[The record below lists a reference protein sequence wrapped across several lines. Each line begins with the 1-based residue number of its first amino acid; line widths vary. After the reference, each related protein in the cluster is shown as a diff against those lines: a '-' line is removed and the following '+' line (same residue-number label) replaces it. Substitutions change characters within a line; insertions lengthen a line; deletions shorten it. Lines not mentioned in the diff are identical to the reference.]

1 MNSIGSLRADLKNA
15 PSLLS
20 VADEVRFMTG
30 VMLLPP
36 EDVAR
41 DSEVFFK
48 MLDQLEDSHTVGWG
62 HTSEDTEAVKV
73 FERFAL
79 FLQELVPHIPTQEEW
94 LTSAAENF
102 RLR

>member
-1 MNSIGSLRADLKNA
+1 MRGQRG
-15 PSLLS
+15 
-20 VADEVRFMTG
+20 RQ
-30 VMLLPP
+30 LP
-36 EDVAR
+36 ERVQELGAHG
-41 DSEVFFK
+41 K
-48 MLDQLEDSHTVGWG
+48 QH
-62 HTSEDTEAVKV
+62 V